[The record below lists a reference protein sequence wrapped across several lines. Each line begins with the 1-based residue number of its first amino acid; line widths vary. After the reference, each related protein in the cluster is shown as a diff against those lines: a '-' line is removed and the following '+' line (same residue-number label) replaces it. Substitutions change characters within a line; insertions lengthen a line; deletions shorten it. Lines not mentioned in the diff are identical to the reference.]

1 MILFNGKLTYHVWFS
16 ELQGS
21 YPQFYFLMNFNDYA
35 SALFV
40 LFQQMVV
47 NNWWVVVDMTYDYC
61 GRSYFVTHTYFI
73 SFYFVVCIILVNI
86 MISIVL
92 ELYGSVTA
100 EVE

>member
-1 MILFNGKLTYHVWFS
+1 
-16 ELQGS
+16 
-21 YPQFYFLMNFNDYA
+21 MNFNDYA

-47 NNWWVVVDMTYDYC
+47 NNWWVVVDMTYDC
-61 GRSYFVTHTYFI
+61 GGRSYFVTHTYFI